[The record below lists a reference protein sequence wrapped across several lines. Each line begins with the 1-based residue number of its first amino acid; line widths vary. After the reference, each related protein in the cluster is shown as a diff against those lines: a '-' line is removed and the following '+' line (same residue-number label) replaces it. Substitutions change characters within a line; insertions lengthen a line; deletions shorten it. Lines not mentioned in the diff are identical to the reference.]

1 MRKITTKNEVIMKQF
16 LEIAKIVATQG
27 VRGEVRCKY
36 YCDAPEVLCEFDVLY
51 LDKGKTAVR
60 VLRAFPHKN
69 LVVMKLEGV
78 SSIEEA
84 QKYIGKILYLDRD
97 DAELPE
103 DTYFIQDI
111 IGLEVKDADT
121 GEIYGKVSDVYQNG
135 AADVYSIKK
144 DDGTELM
151 FPCVDEVVKKIDIEG
166 GEILI
171 TPLDGLFEM
180 E

>member
-1 MRKITTKNEVIMKQF
+1 MKRY
-16 LEIAKIVATQG
+16 LEIAKIVAAQG
-27 VRGEVRCKY
+27 VRGEVRCQY

-69 LVVMKLEGV
+69 IVVMKLEGV
-78 SSIEEA
+78 NSIEDA
-84 QKYIGKILYLDRD
+84 QKYIGKLLYLDRE

-103 DTYFIQDI
+103 ETYFIQDI

-121 GEIYGKVSDVYQNG
+121 GEVYGKVSEIHQNG
-135 AADVYSIKK
+135 AADVYSIKRE
-144 DDGTELM
+144 DGAELM
-151 FPCVDEVVKKIDIEG
+151 FPCIDEVVKKIDVEG

-171 TPLDGLFEM
+171 TPLDGLFEL

>member
-1 MRKITTKNEVIMKQF
+1 MKKY

-27 VRGEVRCKY
+27 VRGEVRCQY
-36 YCDAPEVLCEFDVLY
+36 YCDVPEVLCEFDVLY

-69 LVVMKLEGV
+69 IVVMKLEGV
-78 SSIEEA
+78 STVEDA
-84 QKYIGKILYLDRD
+84 QKYIGKVLYLDRD

-103 DTYFIQDI
+103 ETYFIQDI
-111 IGLEVKDADT
+111 IGLEVKDAET
-121 GEIYGKVSDVYQNG
+121 GEVYGKVSEVYQNG

-151 FPCVDEVVKKIDIEG
+151 FPYIDEVVKKIDVDG

-171 TPLDGLFEM
+171 TPLDGLFES